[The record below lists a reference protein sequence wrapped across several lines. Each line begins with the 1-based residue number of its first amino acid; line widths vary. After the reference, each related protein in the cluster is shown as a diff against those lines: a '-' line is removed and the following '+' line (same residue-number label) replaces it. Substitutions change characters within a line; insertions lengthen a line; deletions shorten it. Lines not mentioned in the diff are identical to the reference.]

1 MVGFTDRKESIM
13 DCKHCGYYWADLDDE
28 GKPISLPYCHYEGPD
43 EWAPC
48 AQDDY
53 EELDDDED
61 DYNEEAEMA
70 AYEQWLHDEGQREL
84 DEGWPDEY
92 GAPYDYKEF

>member
-1 MVGFTDRKESIM
+1 M
-13 DCKHCGYYWADLDDE
+13 DCKNCGYHWADLDNE
-28 GKPISLPYCHYEGPD
+28 GKPISLSYCHYEGSD

-48 AQDDY
+48 VQDDY
-53 EELDDDED
+53 EELDDDDED
-61 DYNEEAEMA
+61 YYDEEAEMA

-84 DEGWPDEY
+84 EAGWPDEY